1 MMWTQSF
8 AEALILL
15 LATAFLA
22 SAYTCKGHSS
32 GNCKTEGECSGL
44 GLTAIPCGISYKIT
58 QLDLS
63 DNEFTT
69 ITSDMFESFNHVNSL
84 DLGQNSITTLG
95 SQSFST
101 LAGLTTLYLT
111 GNDITSIASDAISD
125 SVMVYCGTISDYGT
139 CEPDGCSSQCGS
151 GVTCTCSGG
160 WGPFTT
166 FTCPGHDDLNIALI
180 VTGVAAAVCLVTFL
194 IAVCGVI
201 RCVRLR
207 RQRAREYALLP
218 NAAGDSR
225 DDSDSS
231 GPPRYDDPLIHY
243 SSIIPPSYTEVGA
256 TETASAQNAA
266 QPTVSDSEDD
276 DEDDEECILAQD
288 QLELPPSYKSNI
300 LHTQTAEPAE
310 PAELAATSA
319 ARSSPPPVNATSALH
334 SSDEAMFPLVQQDSF
349 EQPREPL
356 EQQDSIDLGDLI
368 QELRSTSPHAFL
380 RQDIVNLAFLDTTA
394 PTLAQIE
401 EQTLV
406 AQPLLLDVPAPTEE
420 LSQ

>member
-319 ARSSPPPVNATSALH
+319 VGLCDINSPSRIAVVSSFFLFFLTCLLA
-334 SSDEAMFPLVQQDSF
+334 
-349 EQPREPL
+349 
-356 EQQDSIDLGDLI
+356 
-368 QELRSTSPHAFL
+368 SPSGP
-380 RQDIVNLAFLDTTA
+380 IVT
-394 PTLAQIE
+394 
-401 EQTLV
+401 
-406 AQPLLLDVPAPTEE
+406 PASECNVGSPFK
-420 LSQ
+420 